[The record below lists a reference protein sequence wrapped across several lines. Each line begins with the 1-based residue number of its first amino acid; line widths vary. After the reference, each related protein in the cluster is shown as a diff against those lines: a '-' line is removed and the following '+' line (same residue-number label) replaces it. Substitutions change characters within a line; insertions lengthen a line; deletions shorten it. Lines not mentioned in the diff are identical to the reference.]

1 MRDLVD
7 LVIKLRV
14 LDFQMSLLDQV
25 RDLFEF
31 LESII
36 GVMHHYPV
44 EDLSEVGVQIQL
56 DRGSA
61 VLGFLQ
67 LLLDALESFRVHTHI
82 Y

>member
-1 MRDLVD
+1 VRDLVD

-44 EDLSEVGVQIQL
+44 EDLSEVGIQIQF

-61 VLGFLQ
+61 VLGFLE